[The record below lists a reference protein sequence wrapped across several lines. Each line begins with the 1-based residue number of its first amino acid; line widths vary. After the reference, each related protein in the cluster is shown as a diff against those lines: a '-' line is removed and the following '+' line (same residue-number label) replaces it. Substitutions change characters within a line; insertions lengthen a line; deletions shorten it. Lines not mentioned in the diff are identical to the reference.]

1 MERQFFYLVCFSYD
15 ETTTPKK
22 VFLQKHEAI
31 TWGRRQATNL
41 LKTDSNYTVSLYKQ
55 EIARTS
61 VLCFIKNL
69 KPYEN

>member
-15 ETTTPKK
+15 ESTTPKK
-22 VFLQKHEAI
+22 VFLQKNEAI
-31 TWGRRQATNL
+31 TWGRRQATKL
-41 LKTDSNYTVSLYKQ
+41 YKTDCNYRVSLYKQ

-61 VLCFIKNL
+61 VLEFVKDL

>member
-1 MERQFFYLVCFSYD
+1 MEHQFFYLVCFSYD

-31 TWGRRQATNL
+31 TWGRRQATKL
-41 LKTDSNYTVSLYKQ
+41 LKTDYNYTVSLYKQ
-55 EIARTS
+55 EIARRS
-61 VLCFIKNL
+61 VLEFVKDL

>member
-15 ETTTPKK
+15 ESTTPKK
-22 VFLQKHEAI
+22 IFLQKNEAI
-31 TWGRRQATNL
+31 TWGRRQATKL
-41 LKTDSNYTVSLYKQ
+41 LKIDSNYTVSLYKQ

-61 VLCFIKNL
+61 VLEFVKDL

>member
-31 TWGRRQATNL
+31 TWGRKQATKL
-41 LKTDSNYTVSLYKQ
+41 LKTDDNYSVSLYKQ

-61 VLCFIKNL
+61 VLEFITYL
-69 KPYEN
+69 RPYEN